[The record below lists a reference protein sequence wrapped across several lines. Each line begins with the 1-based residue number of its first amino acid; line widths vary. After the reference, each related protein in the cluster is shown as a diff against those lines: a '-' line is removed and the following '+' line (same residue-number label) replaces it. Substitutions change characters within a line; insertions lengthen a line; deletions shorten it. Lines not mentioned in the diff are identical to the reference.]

1 MSRCF
6 KKNYLYIRKKKLD
19 WFSSTA
25 HTKGKLSLSSG
36 RIWELISELILKGQ
50 ACLVTLLM
58 IL

>member
-1 MSRCF
+1 M
-6 KKNYLYIRKKKLD
+6 D